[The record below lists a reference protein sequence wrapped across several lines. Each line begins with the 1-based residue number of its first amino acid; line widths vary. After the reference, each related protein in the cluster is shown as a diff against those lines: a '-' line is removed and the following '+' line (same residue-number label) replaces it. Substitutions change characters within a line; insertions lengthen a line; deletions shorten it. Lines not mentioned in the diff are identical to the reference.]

1 MNLREFNSLDLNK
14 QTEIVWEKGILEEHR
29 TDHEFYY
36 VVYKIDD
43 FFAEVA
49 FNNKT
54 NEIVE
59 IKSFA

>member
-1 MNLREFNSLDLNK
+1 VNLHEFNSLDLPK
-14 QTEIVWEKGILEEHR
+14 QTEIVWEKGILESHI

-36 VVYKIDD
+36 LVYRIDD

-49 FNNKT
+49 FDNKT
-54 NEIVE
+54 DEIVE